1 MRSARNL
8 TVPRKANDLYAH
20 RVAKRLTGIS
30 GPWGGLQWETVEG
43 DKQVARRVI
52 NYLEDRRILFGDRHT
67 EDQRHCLTSALQ
79 IREYLTKQINA
90 ANSGKTLEQT
100 LKAMRA
106 AFRKFVDA
114 AGPDA
119 VNFLEH
125 RWPYQT
131 DAFSLALGDLRGS
144 VGMYIA
150 MIAGKFSLKVDDELA
165 SILPPS
171 DDDPSWLPGFE

>member
-1 MRSARNL
+1 M
-8 TVPRKANDLYAH
+8 T
-20 RVAKRLTGIS
+20 KRLTGIS

-52 NYLEDRRILFGDRHT
+52 NYLEDRRILFGNRHT
-67 EDQRHCLTSALQ
+67 EDQRHCLASALQ
-79 IREYLTKQINA
+79 IREYITKQINA
-90 ANSGKTLEQT
+90 ANPGKTLEQT

-119 VNFLEH
+119 IYFSSYH
-125 RWPYQT
+125 GSHQADP
-131 DAFSLALGDLRGS
+131 FSLALGDLRTS

-150 MIAGKFSLKVDDELA
+150 MIAGNFNIKVDDELA
-165 SILPPS
+165 SILPPD
-171 DDDPSWLPGFE
+171 DDDPSWLPGFDDQLRP